1 MKEFLSGA
9 AACCSLAPRG
19 PAVQEG
25 LFDRQRH
32 WHRPSAGGVTLTV
45 NSAMLG
51 LVPGGSMG
59 IAASS

>member
-1 MKEFLSGA
+1 MTPSSECLR
-9 AACCSLAPRG
+9 CTRMRG
-19 PAVQEG
+19 SS
-25 LFDRQRH
+25 
-32 WHRPSAGGVTLTV
+32 PSAGGVTLTV